1 MRKYRKINESD
12 LDRLSKIIRETEEI
26 DEIFTGSKLEDFFQ
40 GVKGLYQGE
49 GFYFFK
55 YLSKIK
61 NRSTKVKNELVDIKK
76 FVQELLKLKENI
88 DKIKNIAPEKK
99 LRLLNL
105 IDLVSQLWKP
115 FEIPFSK
122 AVDEI
127 NALSSQKLKG
137 ERLDVIPGSKKSALG
152 KDYMDDK
159 DETSSSDDL
168 SKPELINPTQTTTG
182 PTTNVLATPTITE
195 EIKRFKQLI
204 R

>member
-182 PTTNVLATPTITE
+182 PTTNVLATQTITE
-195 EIKRFKQLI
+195 EIKRFKQLM